1 MDDDVSEAI
10 ASVSGEVS
18 ENKTAFDALQLDFS
32 ALKDD
37 VDALK
42 AVDTSKLV
50 DQIAALDK
58 RITYIEFWL
67 GNILQAQVMSVPPI
81 ISFSPQG

>member
-18 ENKTAFDALQLDFS
+18 DNKTALDAVQSDVNM
-32 ALKDD
+32 LKDD
-37 VDALK
+37 VAALK
-42 AVDTSKLV
+42 EVDASKLV

-58 RITYIEFWL
+58 RLGYIEFWL
-67 GNILQAQVMSVPPI
+67 GNILQAQVMSVPPV

>member
-18 ENKTAFDALQLDFS
+18 ENKMAFDALQSDFNT
-32 ALKDD
+32 LKDD
-37 VDALK
+37 VASLKEVDA
-42 AVDTSKLV
+42 SKLV

-58 RITYIEFWL
+58 RLSYIEFWL
-67 GNILQAQVMSVPPI
+67 GNILQAQVLSTPPL
-81 ISFSPQG
+81 ISFSPQS